1 MASAFLGPVALGIPE
16 KGPRP
21 PPPPPPA
28 DPTEVLEL
36 VLVSDEDRWFLA
48 KLIIL
53 LLLLV
58 LFPPPPPL
66 PGRRRGLLLGP
77 VSGEWGDSRLWKKL
91 LFFSD
96 ELPLL
101 MSNRPE
107 MKMKLAIMMPKMSDC
122 YYTSDKRGQKQH
134 KKEMQPF
141 SMAWSQQT
149 DYHL

>member
-1 MASAFLGPVALGIPE
+1 MASAFLGPVALGMPE
-16 KGPRP
+16 KG
-21 PPPPPPA
+21 PPPA

-58 LFPPPPPL
+58 LLPPPPTPPTPPPPSPRL
-66 PGRRRGLLLGP
+66 PGRSRGLLLGP
-77 VSGEWGDSRLWKKL
+77 VSGEWGDNRRWKKL

-107 MKMKLAIMMPKMSDC
+107 TKNGNIN
-122 YYTSDKRGQKQH
+122 QN
-134 KKEMQPF
+134 MQP
-141 SMAWSQQT
+141 
-149 DYHL
+149 